1 MMRDADVV
9 TRLRCKNPTYE
20 LSCEAADVIES
31 LREEIRTQRHEI
43 AQLVSVR
50 NAVLDWDKPPE
61 YNTEI
66 P

>member
-31 LREEIRTQRHEI
+31 LREEIRTQRREI
-43 AQLVSVR
+43 AQLVNVR
-50 NAVLDWDKPPE
+50 NTLLNWDKPPE
-61 YNTEI
+61 HNVEI
-66 P
+66 L